1 MNPARLAELLGD
13 WGYSTYLLLLV
24 ATGLGSPIPEDLILA
39 TAGYLISASAF
50 SWPGALILGVL
61 GVVTSDVL
69 LYAWGRQLHA
79 GVSRGW
85 MGRLVRPHHL
95 VTAERW
101 LVRFGDKTVFFGR
114 LVPGTRTVA
123 FIGAGVR
130 RMPLGRFLL
139 FDVLGA
145 VVWVPAVL
153 FAGTQIGEEIGGL
166 DQLFGRLARSVVWV
180 GLGLVILAALWKW
193 RGAEASK
200 L

>member
-1 MNPARLAELLGD
+1 MNPARLAEILGD
-13 WGYSTYLLLLV
+13 WGYPTYLLLLV

-39 TAGYLISASAF
+39 IAGYLISASAF
-50 SWPGALILGVL
+50 SWPAALILGVL
-61 GVVTSDVL
+61 GVVSSDVL

-85 MGRLVRPHHL
+85 TSRLMTPQHL

-101 LVRFGDKTVFFGR
+101 LARFGDKAVFFGR
-114 LVPGTRTVA
+114 LLPGTRTFA

-130 RMPLGRFLL
+130 RMPIGRFLL

-145 VVWVPAVL
+145 AVWVPAVL

-166 DQLFGRLARSVVWV
+166 DQLLRRLARSVVWV
-180 GLGLVILAALWKW
+180 VLGVVILAALWKW